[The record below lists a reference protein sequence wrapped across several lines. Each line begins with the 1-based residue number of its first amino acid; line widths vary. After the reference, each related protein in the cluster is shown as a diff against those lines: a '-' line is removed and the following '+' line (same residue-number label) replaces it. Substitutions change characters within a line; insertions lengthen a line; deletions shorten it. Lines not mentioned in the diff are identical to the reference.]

1 MEVNDMFYNQMDYIE
16 TASGNKVCRK
26 SVLCGP
32 QSIMILGKTI
42 VQEGCIIRGDLAS
55 VRVGRYCVISKNA
68 VIRPPFKKFT
78 KGVAF
83 NPMTI
88 GEHVYIGEDTI
99 VNAAEIGSYVYI
111 GNNCV
116 IGRYCKLKDGCYI
129 ADNSVIPHGI
139 NVPAFGIYSG
149 SPATYNGLIF
159 ESMPDVMI
167 DFTKSYYHKFRPQ
180 PSS

>member
-1 MEVNDMFYNQMDYIE
+1 MIIVNVYF
-16 TASGNKVCRK
+16 S
-26 SVLCGP
+26 
-32 QSIMILGKTI
+32 
-42 VQEGCIIRGDLAS
+42 
-55 VRVGRYCVISKNA
+55 
-68 VIRPPFKKFT
+68 
-78 KGVAF
+78 VAF

-129 ADNSVIPHGI
+129 ADNSVLPHGT
-139 NVPAFGIYSG
+139 NVPAFGIYRG
-149 SPATYNGLIF
+149 SPASFNGLIF

-167 DFTKSYYHKFRPQ
+167 DFTKSYYQKFRPQ
-180 PSS
+180 SSSTS